1 MANRNG
7 RTLPEIPLME
17 TGERDHFKAAKYEL
31 KNKNPVETT
40 SQLAKTQ
47 ISHVRTASGGFDHC
61 LAADAGFT
69 LVWRMSNGIVFNGT
83 WRRLYAALVKDHDAL
98 EAQI

>member
-31 KNKNPVETT
+31 KNKN
-40 SQLAKTQ
+40 
-47 ISHVRTASGGFDHC
+47 ISEQKM
-61 LAADAGFT
+61 AGF
-69 LVWRMSNGIVFNGT
+69 GT
-83 WRRLYAALVKDHDAL
+83 RTG
-98 EAQI
+98 